1 MTEEFYTN
9 NELKNLISYD
19 DQGRILYCQNG
30 PDDSLKA
37 LQEASIHNTVFSQEA
52 ATDEGHFVDIATN
65 EIKHKGNMPTKGHI
79 FDYSQ
84 GLWAFD
90 ISLAKAEKWR
100 AIKEKRTEQEF
111 SNFDWGGYS
120 VQCDEVSQRRLQGA
134 VQMAAISPSIIID
147 WTMEDNSVVSLTAPQ
162 VIEMGTALGLHVTAT
177 HERGRML
184 RQLIN
189 DATTETQLDL
199 INW

>member
-1 MTEEFYTN
+1 MSV
-9 NELKNLISYD
+9 IS
-19 DQGRILYCQNG
+19 
-30 PDDSLKA
+30 
-37 LQEASIHNTVFSQEA
+37 
-52 ATDEGHFVDIATN
+52 
-65 EIKHKGNMPTKGHI
+65 
-79 FDYSQ
+79 
-84 GLWAFD
+84 
-90 ISLAKAEKWR
+90 
-100 AIKEKRTEQEF
+100 EKRTEQEF